1 MTKHNGKA
9 MLSTM
14 PKKVDHK
21 LPKGVS
27 LDRDFRTREP
37 RYYFRAPGKKKV
49 RLRETPGTAEF
60 EKEVACARLGVA
72 FAPAGQEQLS
82 HTALRRQAAEG
93 SVDWLFAEYKRRVQG
108 SINATLLAR
117 RSTILEDVCDY
128 KFGSARCGDLPYA
141 DMRKRH
147 VLEIRDA
154 IRDKPGARNDV
165 KRTISAMFSW
175 AVESDLASVNPASQI
190 KLLYSGDGFHT
201 WTIGEVRQFE
211 AKHPI
216 GSKARLMLHL
226 ALYTGL
232 RLNSLAIL
240 GRQHI
245 RNGTLTI
252 RPEKTRKSSG
262 VTVEIPVL
270 PELQKTIDES
280 STGNLT
286 FLVTEFNKPF
296 TVNGLGNKMRDWC
309 DQAELFHC
317 TTHGL
322 RKAGATIAAENGAT
336 DEELMAI
343 FGWTTKNQTTTYTK
357 KARRKKMAAGAMR
370 KLLPEGSEGI

>member
-1 MTKHNGKA
+1 
-9 MLSTM
+9 M
-14 PKKVDHK
+14 PKRVNDK

-37 RYYFRAPGKKKV
+37 RYYFRAPGKKKI
-49 RLRETPGTAEF
+49 RLREKPGTAEF
-60 EKEVACARLGVA
+60 DREVACARLGVA
-72 FAPAGQEQLS
+72 YVPEGQEEKRPEPLK
-82 HTALRRQAAEG
+82 RQAAEG
-93 SVDWLFAEYKRRVQG
+93 TVDWLLAEYKRRVQG
-108 SINATLLAR
+108 NISATVLAR
-117 RSTILEDVCDY
+117 RSTILEEVCEY
-128 KFGSARCGDLPYA
+128 KFGKARCGDLPYA

-154 IRDKPGARNDV
+154 LREKPGARNDV
-165 KRTISAMFSW
+165 KRAISAMFSW
-175 AVESDLASVNPASQI
+175 AVESDLAALNPAAKI

-201 WTIGEVRQFE
+201 WTVEEVRQFE
-211 AKHPI
+211 ATHPA

-232 RLNSLAIL
+232 RLDSLAIL

-245 RNGTLTI
+245 RNGILSI

-270 PELQKTIDES
+270 PDLQKTIDAS
-280 STGNLT
+280 PTGELT
-286 FLVTEFNKPF
+286 FLVTEFKKPF
-296 TVNGLGNKMRDWC
+296 TTNGLGNKMRDWC
-309 DQAELFHC
+309 DQAGLFHC

-357 KARRKKMAAGAMR
+357 KARRKKMAAGAMH
-370 KLLPEGSEGI
+370 KLVPEQK

>member
-1 MTKHNGKA
+1 
-9 MLSTM
+9 M
-14 PKKVDHK
+14 PKRVDHK

-49 RLRETPGTAEF
+49 RLKETPGTVEF
-60 EKEVACARLGVA
+60 DKEVACARLGIPYI
-72 FAPAGQEQLS
+72 PAGQEEKPA
-82 HTALRRQAAEG
+82 TPALKRQPADG
-93 SVDWLFAEYKRRVQG
+93 SVDWLLKEYKARANTA
-108 SINATLLAR
+108 NATLMKR
-117 RSTILEDVCDY
+117 RSEILEQVCDY
-128 KFGSARCGDLPYA
+128 KFGKARCGDLPYA

-147 VLEIRDA
+147 VVEIRDA
-154 IRDKPGARNDV
+154 IREKPGARNDV
-165 KRTISAMFSW
+165 KRAISAMFSW
-175 AVESDLASVNPASQI
+175 AVESDLASINPAAKI

-201 WTIGEVRQFE
+201 WTVDEVRQFE
-211 AKHPI
+211 AKHPA

-232 RLNSLAIL
+232 RLSSLAIL

-245 RNGTLTI
+245 RNGILTI

-270 PELQKTIDES
+270 PELLKTIDES
-280 STGNLT
+280 QTGNLT

-317 TTHGL
+317 STHGL

-357 KARRKKMAAGAMR
+357 KARRKQMAAGAMH
-370 KLLPEGSEGI
+370 KLVPG

>member
-1 MTKHNGKA
+1 MTKHNRKA

-14 PKKVDHK
+14 PKRVDHK

-49 RLRETPGTAEF
+49 RLKETPGTVEF
-60 EKEVACARLGVA
+60 DKEVACARLGIPYI
-72 FAPAGQEQLS
+72 PAGQEEKPA
-82 HTALRRQAAEG
+82 TPALKRQPADG
-93 SVDWLFAEYKRRVQG
+93 SVDWLLKEYKARANTA
-108 SINATLLAR
+108 NATLMKR
-117 RSTILEDVCDY
+117 RSEILEQVCDY
-128 KFGSARCGDLPYA
+128 KFGKARCGDLPYA

-147 VLEIRDA
+147 VVEIRDA
-154 IRDKPGARNDV
+154 IREKPGARNDV
-165 KRTISAMFSW
+165 KRAISAMFSW
-175 AVESDLASVNPASQI
+175 AVESDLASINPAAKI

-201 WTIGEVRQFE
+201 WTVDEVRQFE
-211 AKHPI
+211 AKHPA

-232 RLNSLAIL
+232 RLSSLAIL

-245 RNGTLTI
+245 RNGILTI

-270 PELQKTIDES
+270 PELLKTIDES
-280 STGNLT
+280 QTGNLT

-317 TTHGL
+317 STHGL

-357 KARRKKMAAGAMR
+357 KARRKQMAAGAMH
-370 KLLPEGSEGI
+370 KLVPG

>member
-1 MTKHNGKA
+1 
-9 MLSTM
+9 
-14 PKKVDHK
+14 
-21 LPKGVS
+21 
-27 LDRDFRTREP
+27 
-37 RYYFRAPGKKKV
+37 
-49 RLRETPGTAEF
+49 
-60 EKEVACARLGVA
+60 
-72 FAPAGQEQLS
+72 
-82 HTALRRQAAEG
+82 
-93 SVDWLFAEYKRRVQG
+93 
-108 SINATLLAR
+108 
-117 RSTILEDVCDY
+117 
-128 KFGSARCGDLPYA
+128 
-141 DMRKRH
+141 
-147 VLEIRDA
+147 
-154 IRDKPGARNDV
+154 
-165 KRTISAMFSW
+165 MFSW